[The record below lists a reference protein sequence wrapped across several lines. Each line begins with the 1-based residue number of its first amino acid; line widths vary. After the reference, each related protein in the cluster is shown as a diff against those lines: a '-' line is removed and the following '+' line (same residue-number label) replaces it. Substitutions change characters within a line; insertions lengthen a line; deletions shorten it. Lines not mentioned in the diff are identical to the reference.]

1 MSAPSRL
8 AAVALAAEP
17 SYGTVTAP
25 VALLPW
31 SALQPA
37 DSNTLL
43 LDASWRGSAAGTVGA
58 ETGVQESALS
68 LSGPV
73 YADSIGHLLAG
84 ALGDLSYTPGTPN
97 LWAMALLNSGA
108 QQPASYTVSLSDV
121 TGLLQWPGCKV
132 ASLQLSFNSGALLA
146 WQAKLAGQPS
156 IGPGSL
162 VMPAQSAESV
172 RPGWIGACTV
182 GGSSEPRLIS
192 ADVTLTRQIEAK
204 RNATGQQAP
213 WLQRT
218 GLLTVNGHID
228 VAILSDTYR
237 ATFLSGS
244 STSLDLNFQ
253 AGSGAALR
261 QLRLHC
267 SQVVWT
273 TLARGY
279 AGKWVDVTASFEA
292 VANTSDAGASGGLSP
307 VKVTLQNAVP
317 SGGYP

>member
-17 SYGTVTAP
+17 AYGTVTAP

-31 SALQPA
+31 TALQPA
-37 DSNTLL
+37 DTNTLL

-58 ETGVQESALS
+58 ETGVQESGLS

-73 YADSIGHLLAG
+73 YPDSIGHLLAG
-84 ALGDLSYTPGTPN
+84 ALGDLGFTAGLPN
-97 LWAMALLNSGA
+97 IWTMALLNTGS
-108 QQPASYTVSLSDV
+108 QQPASYTVSLADV
-121 TGLLQWPGCKV
+121 TGLVQWPGCKV

-156 IGPGSL
+156 IVPGSL
-162 VMPAQSAESV
+162 AMPAQSSEPV
-172 RPGWIGACTV
+172 QPGWIGAATI
-182 GGSSEPRLIS
+182 GGSSEPRLIT
-192 ADVTLTRQIEAK
+192 ADITLTRQIEAK

-218 GLLTVNGHID
+218 GLLTVNGHLN
-228 VAILSDTYR
+228 VAILTDTYR
-237 ATFLSGS
+237 ATFLAGS
-244 STSLDLNFQ
+244 ATSLDLNFQ
-253 AGSGAALR
+253 TSLSGALR

-273 TLARGY
+273 TLQRGY
-279 AGKWVDVTASFEA
+279 GGKWVDVTVAFEA
-292 VANTSDAGASGGLSP
+292 IANSSDAGASGGLSP

-317 SGGYP
+317 SGSYP